1 MVMKKLG
8 ESLRNLTRKIKG
20 YAKIDAEKIREINN
34 TLQRAL
40 IEADVNIEL
49 VLNLTEKIEKQI
61 WKLDIPPGFPPE
73 KYLLKIIFEELSDF
87 LGHQSYDFK
96 LQSGKKN
103 IVLMVGIQGSGKT
116 TTTGKLARFLSKK
129 GVKLGVVC
137 ADTYRP
143 GAHDQLQQICEQIN
157 VPFYGEPE
165 NKDSVKIAKNGVKSF
180 ENKKIELIIVDTAG
194 RHKDEED
201 LMNEM
206 KQIRNKI
213 NPTEIILVID
223 GTMGQAIAKQAFAFN
238 KATDIGSII
247 VTKLDG
253 SAKGGGA
260 LSAAA
265 ATGAPVKF
273 IGTGEKLDELEKFDP
288 KKFIS
293 NRLLGEPDLETFL
306 EKVKEAEI
314 ESELS
319 KKDLKTKLFTG
330 KFNLSDMYEQMKSV
344 RKMGPISKVLGM
356 MGGGAMIPDDMKGM
370 ADDQIDRIKYIL
382 DSMTKEEKDNPKI
395 INASRIKRVARGSG
409 TLERDVKDFLSQFN
423 MMKKMVK
430 QFGKQRKFRKG
441 GKGAMPGGF
450 PGMPPGGPPKKFKF
464 KGFK

>member
-1 MVMKKLG
+1 MVMKKFG

-20 YAKIDAEKIREINN
+20 FVKIDAEKVKEIINS
-34 TLQRAL
+34 LQRAL

-49 VLNLTEKIEKQI
+49 VLALTDKIEKEI
-61 WKLDIPPGFPPE
+61 WKLDIPPGIPPE
-73 KYLLKIIFEELSDF
+73 KYLLKIIFEELTDF
-87 LGHQSYDFK
+87 LGHQTFELK
-96 LQSGKKN
+96 LHSNKKN
-103 IVLMVGIQGSGKT
+103 ILLMVGIQGSGKT
-116 TTTGKLARFLSKK
+116 TTTGKLARYLSKK
-129 GVKLGVVC
+129 GVKIGVVC

-143 GAHDQLQQICEQIN
+143 GAHDQLKQLCEQIN
-157 VPFYGEPE
+157 VLFYGEPN
-165 NKDSVKIAKNGVKSF
+165 NKDSIKIAKNGVKYF
-180 ENKKIELIIVDTAG
+180 ENKKVELIIVDTAG

-206 KQIRNKI
+206 KQIKAKI

-223 GTMGQAIAKQAFAFN
+223 GTMGQSIAKQAYAFN

-314 ESELS
+314 DKEFSQ
-319 KKDLKTKLFTG
+319 KDLKTKLFTG
-330 KFNLSDMYEQMKSV
+330 KFNLQDMYEQMKAMK
-344 RKMGPISKVLGM
+344 KMGPISKVLSM
-356 MGGGAMIPDDMKGM
+356 MGGGAMLPDELKGL

-382 DSMTKEEKDNPKI
+382 DSMTKKEKNNPKI
-395 INASRIKRVARGSG
+395 INASRIKRVAKGSG
-409 TLERDVKDFLSQFN
+409 TSERDVKDFLSQFN

-430 QFGKQRKFRKG
+430 TFGKQRKFRKG
-441 GKGAMPGGF
+441 QMPSF
-450 PGMPPGGPPKKFKF
+450 PGMPASGMPKKFKF

>member
-20 YAKIDAEKIREINN
+20 YIKIDAEKVREITN

-49 VLNLTEKIEKQI
+49 VLTLTEKIEKQI
-61 WKLDIPPGFPPE
+61 WKLEIPPGFPPE

-87 LGHQSYDFK
+87 LGRQTYDLK
-96 LQSGKKN
+96 LQTGKKN
-103 IVLMVGIQGSGKT
+103 IILMVGIQGSGKT

-129 GVKLGVVC
+129 GIKLGVVC

-143 GAHDQLQQICEQIN
+143 GAYDQLKQICEQVNI
-157 VPFYGEPE
+157 PFYGEPE
-165 NKDSVKIAKNGVKSF
+165 NKDSVKIAKNGVKF
-180 ENKKIELIIVDTAG
+180 FDNKKIELIIVDTAG
-194 RHKDEED
+194 RHKDEDD
-201 LMNEM
+201 LMDEM
-206 KQIRNKI
+206 KQIKSKI

-247 VTKLDG
+247 ITKLDG

-273 IGTGEKLDELEKFDP
+273 IGTGEKLDEFEKFDP

-293 NRLLGEPDLETFL
+293 NKLLGEPDLDAFL

-314 ESELS
+314 ETELS

-330 KFNLSDMYEQMKSV
+330 KFNLQDMYEQMKAV
-344 RKMGPISKVLGM
+344 KKMGPISKVLGM
-356 MGGGAMIPDDMKGM
+356 MGGGAMIPDEMKGM
-370 ADDQIDRIKYIL
+370 ADDQIDKIKYIL
-382 DSMTKEEKDNPKI
+382 DSMTKEEKNEPKI

-409 TLERDVKDFLSQFN
+409 TSERDIKDFLSQFN

-441 GKGAMPGGF
+441 GKGPIPGGI
-450 PGMPPGGPPKKFKF
+450 PGMPTGGLPKKFKF